1 MRKVLVSISA
11 LAASI
16 AAFAQIPEQGV
27 VKGYMTDGITWSEN
41 DYGGTARSM
50 AMGNAV
56 TATGG
61 ELGSVIINPAG
72 SAVAQCSQV
81 TLTPGV
87 SVSMVSA
94 AGVRTPDG
102 NTYLSQRT
110 STNKGRFIMPNIGVN
125 FSFETGRAVGLKR
138 FTFGF
143 ISNSSNI
150 FNSSVIGRGL
160 NEEGTSSYA
169 GCMAAAST
177 NGFWN
182 DEISLASDEN
192 IICNSPELI
201 GNKDFGITEWPL
213 VDKTASLSSRINQR
227 YNHRIDGIKSDYI
240 INLGFNISDIVFIG
254 ANLGIV
260 SLKYSLDESIS
271 ESAVETDM
279 FPTGFKD
286 LARTYGY
293 RASGAG
299 VYGKFGILVTP
310 FDGLRIGAAIQ
321 TPTGMTITENYGYSI
336 SNRFLDQSFSG
347 STSSSGD
354 IRYGVTAPMRFNLG
368 LAYTIGTKAVVSVD
382 YERVNYKYLKYNA
395 KLTEDIQWFEA
406 VNEQIQGIGRYG
418 DDCLAASNILRAGIE
433 FKPIAEFAL
442 RAGYNLISDG
452 TRFYDSSHNRLG
464 GISTHSASAGIGY
477 ISSGSFFCDLAAKY
491 IMRPDLTLQAY
502 PDYDNRGEIENG
514 TYLEIS
520 GPRLGVRRNNLQIV
534 ATLGWRF

>member
-1 MRKVLVSISA
+1 M
-11 LAASI
+11 
-16 AAFAQIPEQGV
+16 
-27 VKGYMTDGITWSEN
+27 GYMTDGITWTEN

-72 SAVAQCSQV
+72 SAVSQCSQV
-81 TLTPGV
+81 TLTPGI
-87 SVSMVSA
+87 SISMVSA
-94 AGVRTPDG
+94 AGVKTPDG

-110 STNKGRFIMPNIGVN
+110 STNKGRFIMPNIGFN
-125 FSFETGRAVGLKR
+125 FSFDTGRAVGLKR

-143 ISNSSNI
+143 ISNSTNI
-150 FNSSVIGRGL
+150 FNTSIIGRGI

-169 GCMAAAST
+169 GCMASAST
-177 NGFWN
+177 NGFWD
-182 DEISLASDEN
+182 DEIDLASTEN
-192 IICNSPELI
+192 IICNSPELMP
-201 GNKDFGITEWPL
+201 GKDFGITEWPL

-227 YNHRIDGIKSDYI
+227 FSHRIDGVKSDYI
-240 INLGFNISDIVFIG
+240 LNFGFNISDILFIG

-260 SLKYSLDESIS
+260 SLRYGLDEGIS
-271 ESAVETDM
+271 ESALETDM

-286 LARTYGY
+286 LARTYSY

-299 VYGKFGILVTP
+299 VYGKFGVLVTP

-347 STSSSGD
+347 RVNSAGD

-368 LAYTIGTKAVVSVD
+368 LAYTIGTKAVISAD

-395 KLTEDIQWFEA
+395 KVTEDIQWFEA

-418 DDCLAASNILRAGIE
+418 EDCLGASNSFRAGIE
-433 FKPIAEFAL
+433 FKPIEEFAI

-452 TRFYDSSHNRLG
+452 TRFYDSARNRLG
-464 GISTHSASAGIGY
+464 GISTHAISAGIGY
-477 ISSGSFFCDLAAKY
+477 ISAGSFFCDLAAKY
-491 IMRPDLTLQAY
+491 IMRPNLTLQAY
-502 PDYDNRGEIENG
+502 PDYDNRGEISND
-514 TYLEIS
+514 TYREIS
-520 GPRLGVRRNNLQIV
+520 APRLEAHRSNLQIV